1 MARNQILSFLESDF
15 KSFNEDLQKLPNEKM
30 NRSILA
36 HDNNYSEGIL
46 VKIDSD
52 FVQNVSKNI
61 ENFQKHA
68 KDIFLSDKKSS
79 TQITK
84 TTKSTQPA
92 QVCVYDFKK
101 LDKSE
106 EACVVEQDV

>member
-1 MARNQILSFLESDF
+1 MKLSILSHDAHNKQRRIINNDF
-15 KSFNEDLQKLPNEKM
+15 DQKV
-30 NRSILA
+30 SI
-36 HDNNYSEGIL
+36 NIL
-46 VKIDSD
+46 
-52 FVQNVSKNI
+52 
-61 ENFQKHA
+61 NFCQKHA